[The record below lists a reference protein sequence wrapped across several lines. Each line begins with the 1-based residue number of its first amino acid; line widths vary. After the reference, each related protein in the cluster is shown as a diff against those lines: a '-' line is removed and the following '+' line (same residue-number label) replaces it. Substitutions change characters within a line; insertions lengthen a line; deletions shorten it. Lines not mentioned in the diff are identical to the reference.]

1 VRLLCTCAPAGQE
14 EFFQQVGMP
23 VETRTSTAPKPDEE
37 AQAALVAKAKEL
49 APKYRA
55 EFLKG

>member
-1 VRLLCTCAPAGQE
+1 
-14 EFFQQVGMP
+14 MP